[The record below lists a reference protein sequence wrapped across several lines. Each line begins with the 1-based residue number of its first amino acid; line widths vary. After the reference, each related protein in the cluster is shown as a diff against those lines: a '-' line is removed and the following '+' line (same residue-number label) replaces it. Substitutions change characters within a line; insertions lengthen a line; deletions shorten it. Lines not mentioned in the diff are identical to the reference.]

1 MKSRYIIF
9 ADDDADDLELITDF
23 FKQYN
28 REINVLEFKDGKE
41 VLRFLDDFA
50 LNAST
55 PMLIILDI
63 NMPRMNGKE
72 TLMAIRKHPNYQH
85 IPVMVYSTSN
95 DVRDKLFCQKFNAS
109 WVNKPSDVEGVKQ
122 IARIIADFCSIDK

>member
-9 ADDDADDLELITDF
+9 ADDDADDLELITGF

>member
-1 MKSRYIIF
+1 MKSRYVIF
-9 ADDDADDLELITDF
+9 ADDDADDLELITGF

-41 VLRFLDDFA
+41 VLKFLDDFA
-50 LNAST
+50 LNANA

-72 TLMAIRKHPNYQH
+72 TLMAIRKHPNYLH
-85 IPVMVYSTSN
+85 IPVMLYSTSN
-95 DVRDKLFCQKFNAS
+95 DSRDKLFCQRFNAS